1 MPRGAEVEGE
11 VLPLGPSMHPDFP
24 WQFVQVI
31 LIDDER
37 ENLQSPLGKQ
47 ALRYCALAVVAGL
60 VS

>member
-1 MPRGAEVEGE
+1 MQPEF
-11 VLPLGPSMHPDFP
+11 H
-24 WQFVQVI
+24 WQLVQVI

-60 VS
+60 VA